1 MVANAP
7 RSAELLSVYDIV
19 DCNTRHFALEAKKGD
34 GFRTAMFRESYV
46 PVGNLAGSLAA
57 NSWDNP
63 RIMET
68 STLDLLYLE
77 RDPST
82 KHPSA
87 CVCVKENSRRDY
99 GGVKGEKLITTPCLS
114 FIELDAEIR
123 RLHAELDEIRSRAK
137 KKFYRAQAST
147 AGA

>member
-1 MVANAP
+1 
-7 RSAELLSVYDIV
+7 
-19 DCNTRHFALEAKKGD
+19 
-34 GFRTAMFRESYV
+34 
-46 PVGNLAGSLAA
+46 
-57 NSWDNP
+57 
-63 RIMET
+63 MET
-68 STLDLLYLE
+68 SSLDLLYLE

-82 KHPSA
+82 KEPSA
-87 CVCVKENSRRDY
+87 CVCVKANAAHDY
-99 GGVKGEKLITTPCLS
+99 GGIGAEKLITAPCLS